1 MKDDLPI
8 SSFSRTKTILNSG
21 VKIGTK
27 KAIQFSKRAFLS
39 VEEYK
44 KEKDNTN
51 NEIAIVLFENISLL
65 KGTAVKIA
73 QALALHNILPLNIQK
88 ELSKSYNQV
97 KPLNKALVIKIL
109 KNEFKKDYQDIF
121 KEFNLKAFASASLG
135 QVHLATSF
143 KDDKLAV
150 KIQYPAIDKTIQND
164 IKLIKKFTSFKKNIL
179 SIVEEVEE
187 KLYEEIDYI
196 NELQN
201 TIWAYESFNSKNI
214 IVPKVY
220 EQYSTKHILTTSF
233 IQGLDL
239 YSWLQTNPKHQDK
252 EKIANNIYDVFIKSV
267 YKYKKIQADPNP
279 ANYIIT
285 DDNKLALI
293 DFGCVKYFD
302 NTFIKNYINIL
313 KIYNSTDKDKI
324 LHLYK
329 KIGLISNI
337 KDIDDN
343 TYKNII
349 LPFNKW
355 AIKPFLHNE
364 FKFTKQYLNEG
375 VKYADL
381 LTKKPFIVIKDFV
394 FLDRTTH
401 GLFSLFE
408 QMDVTINMKNYKKY
422 FNFS

>member
-150 KIQYPAIDKTIQND
+150 KIQYPAIDKY
-164 IKLIKKFTSFKKNIL
+164 L
-179 SIVEEVEE
+179 SINNPNFRSL
-187 KLYEEIDYI
+187 KRGLM
-196 NELQN
+196 
-201 TIWAYESFNSKNI
+201 
-214 IVPKVY
+214 
-220 EQYSTKHILTTSF
+220 
-233 IQGLDL
+233 QGED
-239 YSWLQTNPKHQDK
+239 S
-252 EKIANNIYDVFIKSV
+252 
-267 YKYKKIQADPNP
+267 
-279 ANYIIT
+279 
-285 DDNKLALI
+285 
-293 DFGCVKYFD
+293 
-302 NTFIKNYINIL
+302 
-313 KIYNSTDKDKI
+313 
-324 LHLYK
+324 
-329 KIGLISNI
+329 
-337 KDIDDN
+337 
-343 TYKNII
+343 
-349 LPFNKW
+349 
-355 AIKPFLHNE
+355 
-364 FKFTKQYLNEG
+364 
-375 VKYADL
+375 
-381 LTKKPFIVIKDFV
+381 
-394 FLDRTTH
+394 
-401 GLFSLFE
+401 
-408 QMDVTINMKNYKKY
+408 
-422 FNFS
+422 